1 MCEPHK
7 NDQQASR
14 WHSKEG
20 QTRCARAVAAGQAGV
35 RQERG
40 GGGKEALT
48 GRGERL
54 GTRGLGSRDT
64 HPSALG
70 GQPQQWGDLETP
82 SQEGSEVAQTVTVV
96 PTV

>member
-1 MCEPHK
+1 M
-7 NDQQASR
+7 Q
-14 WHSKEG
+14 G
-20 QTRCARAVAAGQAGV
+20 QWLQDRLGTGRS
-35 RQERG
+35 G

-70 GQPQQWGDLETP
+70 GQPQQWGDLETS
-82 SQEGSEVAQTVTVV
+82 SQEGRWLRQPFLLSLGSRAAPGSSQFR
-96 PTV
+96 

>member
-1 MCEPHK
+1 M
-7 NDQQASR
+7 Q
-14 WHSKEG
+14 G
-20 QTRCARAVAAGQAGV
+20 QWLQDRLGTGRS
-35 RQERG
+35 G

-70 GQPQQWGDLETP
+70 GQPQQWGDLETS
-82 SQEGSEVAQTVTVV
+82 SQEGRWLTLLSEPPPFLLSPGSRAAPGSSQFR
-96 PTV
+96 

>member
-1 MCEPHK
+1 MCK
-7 NDQQASR
+7 GSGCR
-14 WHSKEG
+14 TGW
-20 QTRCARAVAAGQAGV
+20 VQAGV
-35 RQERG
+35 G

-70 GQPQQWGDLETP
+70 GQPQQWGDLETS
-82 SQEGSEVAQTVTVV
+82 SQEGRWLRQPFLLSPGSRAAPGSSQFR
-96 PTV
+96 